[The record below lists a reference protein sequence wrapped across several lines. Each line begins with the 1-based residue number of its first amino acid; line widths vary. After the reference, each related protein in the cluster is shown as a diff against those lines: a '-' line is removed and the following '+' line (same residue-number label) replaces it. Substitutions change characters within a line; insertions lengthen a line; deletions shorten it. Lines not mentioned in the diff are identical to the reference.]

1 MPEPSHG
8 TAEAPHAE
16 EHHGSLWPLL
26 LALGGAF
33 GVAGFAVGPL
43 GGAWAN
49 APGLGATAIG
59 ALLFFIG
66 RRHEGWSRLTFGGVF
81 VAFVGLLVGF
91 GPFAVAIAIF
101 GTGFARWLADDLHER
116 FHGPAVEVGA
126 EPFPHVENRKLGMW
140 LLIASEIL
148 LFSGLIGTY
157 IMYRVRHPELPNAF
171 EQKMLDPL
179 IGGLETYV
187 LLTSSLAL
195 VLALHYAHESRRRAT
210 AAWLGVTLALGL
222 SFLVIKSFDWNHII
236 HEGFAP
242 GKGLIPT
249 LFFTITGTHGAHVIG
264 GCVGLSYLL
273 FKVLKGGLMGAK
285 AATIEYFGIYW
296 HFVDIVWVFLFPL
309 FYLL

>member
-1 MPEPSHG
+1 MSEPSHG
-8 TAEAPHAE
+8 ASPAAPAE

-26 LALGGAF
+26 LAVGGAF

-49 APGLGATAIG
+49 APGVGAAALGA
-59 ALLFFIG
+59 ALFLIG
-66 RRHEGWSRLTFGGVF
+66 RRYEGWSRLTLAGAF
-81 VAFVGLLVGF
+81 VALAGLLAGF
-91 GPFAVAIAIF
+91 GPFAVAIAVF
-101 GTGFARWLADDLHER
+101 GTGLAKWLRDDFRGLS
-116 FHGPAVEVGA
+116 HGPEVAGA
-126 EPFPHVENRKLGMW
+126 EPFTRVENRKIGMW

-157 IMYRVRHPELPNAF
+157 VMYRLRNPELPNAF
-171 EQKMLDPL
+171 ERKMLNPV

-195 VLALHYAHESRRRAT
+195 VLALHYARESRKRAT

-222 SFLVIKSFDWNHII
+222 SFLTIKAFDWSEII
-236 HEGFAP
+236 REGFAP
-242 GKGLIPT
+242 GRGLIPT

-264 GCVGLSYLL
+264 GCVTLSYLL